1 MNKFKR
7 YLGLVTAA
15 ILSLLL
21 INTED
26 FKYPYATPVT
36 AMDSTGIVKL
46 TVARTDSFKM
56 WRQATDFMNRCGK
69 PPADPCREMSRNISY
84 ETILG
89 NMTEITKKHPDFW
102 DLYYADSK
110 LDWQVETP
118 ERRKFTETANHVY
131 AQYLEEVRPRIR
143 TSVWLANL
151 AWLGLIVLCVV
162 YRQVVGSFIWAPFG
176 FGWRILTGGMRTA
189 KKIHD
194 KV

>member
-7 YLGLVTAA
+7 YLGLATAA

-26 FKYPYATPVT
+26 FRFPYATPVT
-36 AMDSTGIVKL
+36 TMDSTSIVKL

-69 PPADPCREMSRNISY
+69 PPADACEEMSRNISY

-89 NMTEITKKHPDFW
+89 NMTEITKNHPDFW

-110 LDWQVETP
+110 LDWRADTP
-118 ERRKFTETANHVY
+118 ERRKFIETANHVY
-131 AQYLEEVRPRIR
+131 ADYLEEVRPRIR
-143 TSVWLANL
+143 ASVWLTNL

-162 YRQVVGSFIWAPFG
+162 YRQIVGGFMWAPFG
-176 FGWRILTGGMRTA
+176 LAWHILTGGMKTA

>member
-15 ILSLLL
+15 LMSLLL
-21 INTED
+21 INGED
-26 FKYPYATPVT
+26 FRFPYAVPVT

-46 TVARTDSFKM
+46 TLAGTDSFKM

-69 PPADPCREMSRNISY
+69 PPADACKEMSRNISY
-84 ETILG
+84 ETVLG
-89 NMTEITKKHPDFW
+89 NMTEITKSHPDFW

-110 LDWQVETP
+110 LDWNADTP

-131 AQYLEEVRPRIR
+131 AEYLEEIRPRIR
-143 TSVWLANL
+143 TKVWLVNL
-151 AWLGLIVLCVV
+151 AWFGLIFLCVL
-162 YRQVVGSFIWAPFG
+162 YRQIVGSFVWAPFE
-176 FGWRILTGGMRTA
+176 FVWRILTGGMKTA
-189 KKIHD
+189 KKIHE